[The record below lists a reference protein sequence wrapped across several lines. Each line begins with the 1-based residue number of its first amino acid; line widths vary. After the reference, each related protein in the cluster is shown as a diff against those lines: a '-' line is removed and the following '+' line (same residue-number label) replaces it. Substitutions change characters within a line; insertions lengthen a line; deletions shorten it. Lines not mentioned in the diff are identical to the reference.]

1 MGRRSIPLLAV
12 AIVLVGLILIGRQP
26 GGTFA
31 QQATPGAP
39 MFPPGV
45 TAQPLAVGPG
55 LPLPSPADLVLVRLT
70 IAPGASLPNDPT
82 DPSLALVYVE
92 SGTLTLHITTPLT
105 ITRAAAMAT
114 LATPEA
120 AFPAPEQVA
129 ANATATLNAGDSI
142 VAPPNAGG
150 DVRNE
155 GNAPVVLLAAIL
167 APSGMG
173 TPEATPAA

>member
-1 MGRRSIPLLAV
+1 MGRRSLPLVFV
-12 AIVLVGLILIGRQP
+12 AIALVGSILIARQP

-31 QQATPGAP
+31 QEATPSAP

-55 LPLPSPADLVLVRLT
+55 LPLPSTADLVLVRLT
-70 IAPGASLPNDPT
+70 IAPGTTLPNDPN

-92 SGTLTLHITTPLT
+92 SGTLTLHFTTPLT

-129 ANATATLNAGDSI
+129 AGATAKLAVGDSVI
-142 VAPPNAGG
+142 APPNAGG

-155 GNAPVVLLAAIL
+155 GNVPVVLLAAIV

>member
-1 MGRRSIPLLAV
+1 MARRSLPLVVIAL
-12 AIVLVGLILIGRQP
+12 VLVGSILIGRQP
-26 GGTFA
+26 GGTVA
-31 QQATPGAP
+31 QAATPAGP

-70 IAPGASLPNDPT
+70 IAPGATLPNDPN
-82 DPSLALVYVE
+82 DPSLALVSVE
-92 SGTLTLHITTPLT
+92 SGTLTLHFTTPLT

-129 ANATATLNAGDSI
+129 AGATAKLAVGDSVI
-142 VAPPNAGG
+142 APPNAGG

-155 GNAPVVLLAAIL
+155 GNVPVVLLAAIV